1 MKNIN
6 KFKIKHIQT
15 VIIEKNKIVGIVGEN
30 LK

>member
-6 KFKIKHIQT
+6 KFKIKQIQT